1 MVFYLMPEGFKSL
14 KEVFSREPGLYKV
27 RNIVKS
33 SDVVIDFHK
42 IFPDLKKVAI
52 PHRVDKMFLKL
63 KVENAVWRSE
73 LKFREREIVEKINNF
88 YKEERIKG
96 IKFSN

>member
-1 MVFYLMPEGFKSL
+1 MYYLMPEGFKSL
-14 KEVFSREPGLYKV
+14 KEVFSKEPGLYKV
-27 RNIVKS
+27 RNVVKS
-33 SDVVIDFHK
+33 SDVIGDFHR
-42 IFPDLKKVAI
+42 IFPDLKKIAV
-52 PHRVDKMFLKL
+52 PYKVDKKFLKL

-73 LKFREREIVEKINNF
+73 LKFKEKEIVDKINNF